1 MSEVYL
7 ARTNQKLNFVRL
19 HLDALQ
25 AAQNSNAWS
34 KHALIESYQESVL
47 FHLVSAYSSLLREIA
62 ERYQLDS
69 ESITTLKDMVQAFE
83 TSGFDSPELSE
94 LIQLE
99 ANPDNWLHQLHSA
112 YAGCWK
118 AIDKSNT
125 SQAASS
131 LSEIQV
137 MQVNPNH
144 AGDAGVLIEYQGWL
158 AHMRQLV
165 EKLREGMQEW

>member
-34 KHALIESYQESVL
+34 KHALIESYQESIL
-47 FHLVSAYSSLLREIA
+47 FHLVSAYSSLLREIG
-62 ERYQLDS
+62 ERYQIDA
-69 ESITTLKDMVQAFE
+69 ESITTLEDLVRGFE
-83 TSGFDSPELSE
+83 SSGFESPELNE
-94 LIQLE
+94 LLQLE
-99 ANPDNWLHQLHSA
+99 ANPDNWLHQLQKA
-112 YAGCWK
+112 YAACWK
-118 AIDKSNT
+118 AVDTAKS
-125 SQAASS
+125 SMGAASM
-131 LSEIQV
+131 SEIQV

-144 AGDAGVLIEYQGWL
+144 SGDADVFTEYTSWL
-158 AHMRQLV
+158 ASMRQLV

>member
-25 AAQNSNAWS
+25 AAQNSNSWS
-34 KHALIESYQESVL
+34 KHALIESYQESIL

-62 ERYQLDS
+62 ERYQVDVDS
-69 ESITTLKDMVQAFE
+69 VTTLDDLVRGFE
-83 TSGFDSPELSE
+83 TSGFESPELNE
-94 LIQLE
+94 LLQLE
-99 ANPDNWLHQLHSA
+99 ADPHNWLHQLQQS
-112 YAGCWK
+112 YAACWK
-118 AIDKSNT
+118 AVDKEKPS
-125 SQAASS
+125 SVAS

-144 AGDAGVLIEYQGWL
+144 AGDAGVFLEYQNWL
-158 AHMRQLV
+158 GHMRQLV

>member
-25 AAQNSNAWS
+25 AAQNSNTWS
-34 KHALIESYQESVL
+34 KHALIESYQESIL

-62 ERYQLDS
+62 ERYQVDVDS
-69 ESITTLKDMVQAFE
+69 VTTIDDLERGFE
-83 TSGFDSPELSE
+83 KSGFESPELNQ
-94 LIQLE
+94 LLNLE
-99 ANPDNWLHQLHSA
+99 ADPDNWLHKLQKA
-112 YAGCWK
+112 YAACWR
-118 AIDKSNT
+118 AVDKEKPSN
-125 SQAASS
+125 AASQ
-131 LSEIQV
+131 SEIQV

-144 AGDAGVLIEYQGWL
+144 QGDKDVFIEYQQWL
-158 AHMRQLV
+158 GEMRTLV

>member
-19 HLDALQ
+19 HLEALQ
-25 AAQNSNAWS
+25 ASQDSNSWS

-62 ERYQLDS
+62 ERYQIDVDS
-69 ESITTLKDMVQAFE
+69 VTSVHDLVRGFE
-83 TSGFDSPELSE
+83 KSGFESPELNQ
-94 LIQLE
+94 LLHLE
-99 ANPDNWLHQLHSA
+99 ADPHNWLHKLQKA
-112 YAGCWK
+112 YAACWR
-118 AIDKSNT
+118 AVDKETPSH
-125 SQAASS
+125 AASQ
-131 LSEIQV
+131 SEIQV

-144 AGDAGVLIEYQGWL
+144 QGDKDVFIEYQEWL
-158 AHMRQLV
+158 GEMRSLV